1 MCVAAVYHSYAKD
14 SAKFEAMFAHS
25 WYKLTTRDMGPATRC
40 TGDLKP
46 PAQPWQY
53 PLPPPPPPGRLPN
66 FMEVAAA
73 IEAILSV
80 ANPVLPPD
88 YYDGVPNYGPLFV
101 RLAWQ
106 CASTF
111 RATDYLGGCNGKLVV
126 LRTRHRV
133 PNVYTSRARL
143 YVCVPAGGCA
153 HVGMGVGMVW

>member
-66 FMEVAAA
+66 FMEVAAT

-126 LRTRHRV
+126 
-133 PNVYTSRARL
+133 
-143 YVCVPAGGCA
+143 
-153 HVGMGVGMVW
+153 